1 MNHVVDRG
9 VVVDGVGV
17 EVRCNLVLDELASTV
32 EAVHDAPQDVVGNV
46 CLGVKQLLNPRHAL
60 YLIGV
65 HIPPEFKLAE
75 LGEGGCLAVQG

>member
-32 EAVHDAPQDVVGNV
+32 EAVHDAPPDVVGNV
-46 CLGVKQLLNPRHAL
+46 CLGV
-60 YLIGV
+60 
-65 HIPPEFKLAE
+65 
-75 LGEGGCLAVQG
+75 